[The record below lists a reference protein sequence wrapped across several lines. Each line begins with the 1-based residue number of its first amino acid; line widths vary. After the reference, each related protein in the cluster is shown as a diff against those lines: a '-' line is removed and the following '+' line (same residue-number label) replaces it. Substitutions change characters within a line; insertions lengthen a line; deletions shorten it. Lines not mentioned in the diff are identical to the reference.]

1 MTTQKLLT
9 RDFVLCFFATL
20 IISMPILAF
29 SSTLRMFILV
39 AIIWGIGSAFL
50 FPSLLAYTID
60 LAGSNRGP
68 AMGTFTALVDLGA
81 GMGAVIMGIIL
92 QLTNYKTMFLC
103 LALTGVINFFYF
115 YFAVRK
121 KPQEIAFPVGEGACS
136 PEAGIVGGE

>member
-1 MTTQKLLT
+1 
-9 RDFVLCFFATL
+9 
-20 IISMPILAF
+20 
-29 SSTLRMFILV
+29 MFILV
-39 AIIWGIGSAFL
+39 AIISGIGSGFL

-92 QLTNYKTMFLC
+92 ELTNYTVMFLC
-103 LALTGVINFFYF
+103 LALTGLINFLYF

-121 KPQEIAFPVGEGACS
+121 KPQEVPFPAGGRVYP
-136 PEAGIVGGE
+136 PEAGIVGRE